1 MMRPSCTRTEPI
13 GIPPSARPL
22 RASSTAALR
31 NGSIVCSPTEAEVS
45 PQPTAEADGHY
56 GQLADDLEHFEFG
69 VAAAQLHAA
78 ERLHL
83 ERVPDLLE
91 RVLRNHDLI
100 GFRDRRFQP

>member
-31 NGSIVCSPTEAEVS
+31 NGSIWCGP
-45 PQPTAEADGHY
+45 AEAGHY
-56 GQLADDLEHFEFG
+56 VQLADDLEDFEFG
-69 VAAAQLHAA
+69 VAAAELDAA

-83 ERVPDLLE
+83 ERVSDLLQG
-91 RVLRNHDLI
+91 VLRNDDLI
-100 GFRDRRFQP
+100 GFRNRRFQA